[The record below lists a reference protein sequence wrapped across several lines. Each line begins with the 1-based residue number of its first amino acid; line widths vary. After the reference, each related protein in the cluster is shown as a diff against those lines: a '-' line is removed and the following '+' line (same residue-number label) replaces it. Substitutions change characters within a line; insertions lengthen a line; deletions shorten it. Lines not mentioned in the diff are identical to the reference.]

1 MPAPIRCRATTMA
14 RKRTGRRIDG
24 WLVLDKP
31 SGMTSTAAVA
41 AVKRLTGAAKLG
53 HAGTL
58 DPLATGVLPIAFG
71 EATKTVAYAMAAA
84 KRYRFGVR
92 WGEARDTDDADGAVT
107 ETSDARPAEADILR
121 VLPEFTGTISQ
132 VPPAYSAIKIDGRRA
147 YELAR
152 KDLKPVLEAREI
164 RVDRIALCA
173 APDRDHADF
182 EVECGKGAYMRG
194 LARDIALRLGTVGYV
209 SWLRR
214 IVVGP
219 FSEGD
224 AISLEQLGGLGHSAA
239 RFEAHLLSVA
249 AALDDIP
256 ALVLTEIEA
265 DRLRC
270 GRAVQVLR
278 TADRTRI
285 GELGDGAIICAMTGG
300 KPIALTRVDGLEIRP
315 VRVLHL

>member
-1 MPAPIRCRATTMA
+1 MA

-31 SGMTSTAAVA
+31 SGMTSTAAVT
-41 AVKRLTGAAKLG
+41 AVKRLTSAAKLG

-71 EATKTVAYAMAAA
+71 EATKTVAYAMAAS
-84 KRYRFGVR
+84 KRYRFTVR

-107 ETSDARPAEADILR
+107 ATSDARPTEADIRR
-121 VLPEFTGTISQ
+121 VLPTFTGTISQ
-132 VPPAYSAIKIDGRRA
+132 VPPAYSAIKVDGRRA

-152 KDLKPVLEAREI
+152 KDMSPVLEAREI
-164 RVDRIALCA
+164 RIDRIAIHA
-173 APDRDHADF
+173 MPDSDHAAF

-194 LARDIALRLGTVGYV
+194 LARDIARRLGTVGHV
-209 SWLRR
+209 SALRR
-214 IVVGP
+214 IAVGP
-219 FSEGD
+219 FNEGD
-224 AISLEQLGGLGHSAA
+224 AISLEQLGGVGHSAA

-256 ALVLTEIEA
+256 ALALTEIEA
-265 DRLRC
+265 ERLRC

-285 GELGDGAIICAMTGG
+285 GELGDGAIICAMAGG